1 MLHAAGI
8 LRGIVQAHPPDRHR
22 RFRVVAGLLVGA
34 ALLAFSWE
42 VLFRSQTYSA
52 SDLSSYYRPAKSLIA
67 SLTRASGGLPE
78 WNPFFA
84 SGQPFAGN
92 PEHENFHPLTTLFFL
107 LPFEVAFALQ
117 VMLPLLIAVGS
128 MFVLLRTLQR
138 SRWASLMG
146 ALSWAFGGYL
156 LSTTALLPILFAASV
171 IPLSLAFIV
180 RLLRKGGLGDVAG
193 LSLCLGWQCLAGEPS
208 TLLAM
213 GLLIAALVVQ
223 QRGRLAR
230 RALVLVAIGLAL
242 GLAVGAAALIPGFE
256 HAGKTVR
263 ARGLPE
269 AVAGLWSMPALRAF
283 DLLSPNALGH
293 FDVPGGYW
301 GLAFY
306 QPRPGPFLASLYPGL
321 LATVLAGTACVLRFR
336 RLLPWLLLAGFGYLL
351 ALGRFF
357 PLWAVLRKLPLL
369 SGIRFP
375 EKWSLLFVLPV
386 VIASAYGFDF
396 IVRGP
401 ARPRAILV
409 RILVL
414 LGGAAALLALALGLR
429 GLDQARLASV
439 DALRVAVVA
448 WACAAILGLRRRFG
462 HPMQA
467 LILVVAL
474 AIDVVSAGKSVVPTH
489 DRSNLNAPPAFLR
502 PVVASG
508 RDETVF
514 HWAAWIP
521 GLQNLQGSRGIAK
534 PPIPVQWGLG
544 MTLENDFDLTQLRW
558 TWDATDSFWG
568 AIQGDRALVE
578 PLLRRRGVTA
588 VIQAGASE
596 SQPAGTAE
604 IGGKPVSIQARWL
617 HASQPLVFAARR
629 VEIVDGNQGWEK
641 AVRSLRED
649 AVDTACV
656 DSSGLRSFPAP
667 PAPAD
672 VRTLA
677 RTPVR
682 LDLEV
687 FAHGPGPSFLAIN
700 QTWDPYWRALL
711 DGVAAPLLR
720 TEISLSG
727 LVVPPGRH
735 SIVLEYSNPWLT
747 VGMVTTALALVTCL
761 ALILL
766 ARRAG
771 AR

>member
-1 MLHAAGI
+1 M
-8 LRGIVQAHPPDRHR
+8 RGIVQARVPDRHR
-22 RFRVVAGLLVGA
+22 RFRVVAGLLVA
-34 ALLAFSWE
+34 AAILTISWA
-42 VLFRSQTYSA
+42 VLFRNQAFSGG
-52 SDLSSYYRPAKSLIA
+52 DLTDYHRPAKSLIA
-67 SLTRASGGLPE
+67 SLARASGGLPE

-92 PEHENFHPLTTLFFL
+92 PAHEIFHPLTTLFFL
-107 LPFEVAFALQ
+107 LPFEAAFALQ
-117 VMLPLLIAVGS
+117 VILPLLVALGS
-128 MFVLLRTLQR
+128 MFFLLRTLRR
-138 SRWASLMG
+138 SEWASLMG

-156 LSTTALLPILFAASV
+156 LSTTTVLPSLFVACIA
-171 IPLSLAFIV
+171 PLILAFV
-180 RLLRKGGLGDVAG
+180 LRLLRGSGLGDVAG
-193 LSLCLGWQCLAGEPS
+193 LSLSVGWQCLTGEPS
-208 TLLAM
+208 ILLVMA
-213 GLLIAALVVQ
+213 LLVAALVVQ
-223 QRGRLAR
+223 QRGRFTR
-230 RALVLVAIGLAL
+230 RALVLVAVGL
-242 GLAVGAAALIPGFE
+242 GLGVAVGAAALIPGFE

-263 ARGLPE
+263 AGGLPE
-269 AVAGLWSMPALRAF
+269 AWAGLWSMPALRAF
-283 DLLSPNALGH
+283 ELLSPNALGH
-293 FDVPGGYW
+293 LDVPGGYW
-301 GLAFY
+301 GLSFY

-321 LATVLAGTACVLRFR
+321 LATVLAGAACALRFR
-336 RLLPWLLLAGFGYLL
+336 RLLAWVVLAGLGYLL
-351 ALGRFF
+351 ALGRFS
-357 PLWAVLRKLPLL
+357 PLWAVLHKLPLF
-369 SGIRFP
+369 SGVRFP
-375 EKWSLLFVLPV
+375 EKFAFLIVLPLV
-386 VIASAYGFDF
+386 VASAYGFDF

-401 ARPRAILV
+401 ARPRRILV

-414 LGGAAALLALALGLR
+414 LGGAAALLALVLGLC
-429 GLDQARLASV
+429 GIDHARLAAF
-439 DALRVAVVA
+439 DALRVAMVA
-448 WACAAILGLRRRFG
+448 FAIAAILGLRRRLG
-462 HPMQA
+462 HPTQA
-467 LILVVAL
+467 LILVATL

-489 DRSNLNAPPAFLR
+489 DRSDLNAPPAFLR

-521 GLQNLQGSRGIAK
+521 GIQSLQGTRGIAQ
-534 PPIPVQWGLG
+534 PLIPVQWGLA
-544 MTLENDFDLTQLRW
+544 MTLESDFDLTQLRW
-558 TWDATDSFWG
+558 TSDATDSFWG

-596 SQPAGTAE
+596 FQPAGTAE

-617 HASQPLVFAARR
+617 HNSQPMVFAARR

-656 DSSGLRSFPAP
+656 DSSGLRSFPAL

-672 VRTLA
+672 VHTVA
-677 RTPVR
+677 RTPVS
-682 LDLEV
+682 LDLDV
-687 FAHGPGPSFLAIN
+687 FGRGPGPSFLAIN
-700 QTWDPYWRALL
+700 QTWDPYWRALV

-735 SIVLEYSNPWLT
+735 SIVLEYDNPWLT
-747 VGMVTTALALVTCL
+747 VGMVTTGLALLTCL